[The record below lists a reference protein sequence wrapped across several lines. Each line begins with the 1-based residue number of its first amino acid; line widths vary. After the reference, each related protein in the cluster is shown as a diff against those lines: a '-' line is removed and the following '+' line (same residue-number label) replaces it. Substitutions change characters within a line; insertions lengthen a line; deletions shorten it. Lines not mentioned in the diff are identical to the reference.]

1 MSDQVVALNG
11 PDFTVG
17 VGLSSLGDGQLVLG
31 HADGQP
37 VLLIRRGEEVFAVGA
52 VCSHYGGP
60 LSDGIVV
67 GDTVRCPWHH
77 ACFSLKTGEAVRA
90 PALNPL
96 PCWAVEQREGKVYVT
111 REITPTRGANPVVG
125 RAESPSRS
133 VVVIGGG
140 AAGSAAA
147 VALRREGFSG
157 GITMLSADDDAPYDR
172 PNISKDY
179 LAGTAPEEWIP
190 LRSTATYAEQGI
202 TLRLGVRATEID
214 TDKRVVRLNDGS
226 VLCYDALLLATG
238 ATPVRLPPRIDPLER
253 VMYLRTLADSRAI
266 VAAAKRSGCAVVIGA
281 SFIGL
286 EVAAALRT
294 RGLKVDIIA
303 PEHLPLERILGTE
316 LGTIVQQIHEDHGA
330 TFHLGT
336 ALASVG
342 SDHVVLAS
350 GVRLPADLV
359 VAGIGVRPDLT
370 LAADAGLSVE
380 HGVVVNQF
388 LETSARG
395 IYAAGDIAQWVDPVS
410 GKSRRIEHWVV
421 AERQGAAVAHNIVAH
436 FEGRAREPF
445 VAVPFFWSAHYDTTI
460 SYVGHADDWDA
471 TEVTGDFSDGR
482 IGVTFSSAG
491 TEQAVAT
498 IGYDTLS
505 LDTELKMERAAD
517 TALQLGVESDAT
529 LGRRKSQFLQEA
541 S

>member
-17 VGLSSLGDGQLVLG
+17 VRLSSLGDGQLVLG

-37 VLLIRRGEEVFAVGA
+37 VILVRRGPEVFAVGA

-60 LSDGIVV
+60 LSEGIVV

-96 PCWAVEQREGKVYVT
+96 RCWAVEQRDGKVYVT
-111 REITPTRGANPVVG
+111 REITPTRSNDPLVG
-125 RAESPSRS
+125 RAEAPSRS

-147 VALRREGFSG
+147 VALRREGFTG
-157 GITMLSADDDAPYDR
+157 DITMLSADDDAPYDR

-190 LRSTATYAEQGI
+190 LRGAAVYAEQGI
-202 TLRLGVRATEID
+202 NLRLRVQATEID
-214 TDKRVVRLNDGS
+214 TARRVVHVSDGS
-226 VLCYDALLLATG
+226 VLSYDALLLATG
-238 ATPVRLPPRIDPLER
+238 ATPVRLPPRIDPLQR

-266 VAAAKRSGCAVVIGA
+266 VAAAERSGCAVVIGA

-294 RGLKVDIIA
+294 RGLKVDIVA
-303 PEHLPLERILGTE
+303 PEQLPLERVLGTE
-316 LGTIVQQIHEDHGA
+316 LGNIIQRIHEDHGA
-330 TFHLGT
+330 TFHLGN

-342 SDHVVLAS
+342 DDHVILAS
-350 GVRLPADLV
+350 GVRLQADLV

-395 IYAAGDIAQWVDPVS
+395 TYAAGDIAQWVDPVS

-421 AERQGAAVAHNIVAH
+421 AERQGAAAAHNIVAH

-460 SYVGHADDWDA
+460 SYVGHADGWDA
-471 TEVTGDFSDGR
+471 TRVTGDFSDGR
-482 IGVTFSSAG
+482 IAVTFSSG
-491 TEQAVAT
+491 GEDQAVAT
-498 IGYDTLS
+498 IGHDMLS

-517 TALQLGVESDAT
+517 TALQLSVESDAT
-529 LGRRKSQFLQEA
+529 LGRRKSQFSQEA